1 MGAVIITRIL
11 TFHNHGHIP
20 LHRCCASSLGHQ
32 HYLAVLISLHT
43 GQHLVILSIFAG
55 LKGEKWHLL
64 FSFGMWARVSC
75 LLVTCISF
83 LFFFKNNLF
92 IFFVYFSTWD
102 GGLFFFFGK
111 KSWEN
116 EINLLLYS
124 LQICFLFIVLLLG
137 LWKDFFCHMEIL
149 YYPINFIFPLGL

>member
-102 GGLFFFFGK
+102 GGLFFFLVRSLGK
-111 KSWEN
+111 MKL
-116 EINLLLYS
+116 IFCYIVYKYVFFLLSFYLVYERIFFATWKFYIIPLILFS
-124 LQICFLFIVLLLG
+124 L
-137 LWKDFFCHMEIL
+137 
-149 YYPINFIFPLGL
+149 